1 MNGFVLSALAAGFC
15 VTIAGLALQ
24 IAGNVAFSRYSQDDS
39 KELAGVVGFRVSAI
53 FGIAVGLIFAASGAY
68 LIEAKRDLQ
77 EEARLIATLQFLA
90 AEAPTLENRGDIQQ
104 DLSEFTERSA
114 EELEG
119 PTGLTTAGRATS
131 HLLLEICR
139 NMALEEGDIGSVR
152 WTKTEFQR
160 SCSKLID
167 LRGKKRI
174 GARDALVAL
183 PFWIFFAISFA
194 CLAFL
199 LGVFQLRPLNI
210 VFACLFYF
218 ITGVTG
224 IVIYAA
230 NDPYHEP
237 GRISSEPL
245 LQLLPKKPSA
255 SSSS

>member
-1 MNGFVLSALAAGFC
+1 MNGFTLSALAVGFC
-15 VTIAGLALQ
+15 VTIVGLALQ
-24 IAGNVAFSRYSQDDS
+24 VAGNAVFLHYGQDDS

-53 FGIAVGLIFAASGAY
+53 FGIAVGLIFAASSAY

-90 AEAPTLENRGDIQQ
+90 ADAPTLSDRGKVQQ
-104 DLSEFTERSA
+104 NLTEFAERSA

-119 PTGLTTAGRATS
+119 PTGLTVAGRATS

-139 NMALEEGDIGSVR
+139 NMALDEEDLGAVR
-152 WTKTEFQR
+152 WTKEEFQR

-174 GARDALVAL
+174 GARAALVSM
-183 PFWIFFAISFA
+183 PFWVFFAICFA

-199 LGVFQLRPLNI
+199 LGAFKLRPLNI
-210 VFACLFYF
+210 IFACLFYF
-218 ITGVTG
+218 ITGITG

-245 LQLLPKKPSA
+245 LQLLPKKPPETS
-255 SSSS
+255 

>member
-1 MNGFVLSALAAGFC
+1 MNGFTLSALAVGFC
-15 VTIAGLALQ
+15 VTIVGLALQ
-24 IAGNVAFSRYSQDDS
+24 IAGNAVFSRYSQDDS

-90 AEAPTLENRGDIQQ
+90 ADAPTLSDRGKVQQ
-104 DLSEFTERSA
+104 NLTEFAERSA

-119 PTGLTTAGRATS
+119 PTGLTAAGRTTS

-139 NMALEEGDIGSVR
+139 DMALDEEDSGAVR

-183 PFWIFFAISFA
+183 PFWVFFAICFA

-199 LGVFQLRPLNI
+199 LGVFRLRALNI
-210 VFACLFYF
+210 IFACLFYF
-218 ITGVTG
+218 ITGITG

-245 LQLLPKKPSA
+245 LQLLPKKPPETS
-255 SSSS
+255 